1 MDMNRENILIIETVK
16 NFPVV
21 TDAFNTDDGVK
32 EAEQLFLQL
41 IRENTDMKLE
51 DEDEVAGLLDDA
63 YFEFDDWSVSMI
75 WAKVV

>member
-1 MDMNRENILIIETVK
+1 MNSRENILIIETVK

-51 DEDEVAGLLDDA
+51 DEDEVAGLLDEA
-63 YFEFDDWSVSMI
+63 YFESDDWSVSMI

>member
-1 MDMNRENILIIETVK
+1 MNRENILIIETVK

-51 DEDEVAGLLDDA
+51 DKDEVAGLLDDA
-63 YFEFDDWSVSMI
+63 YFESDDWSVSMI

>member
-1 MDMNRENILIIETVK
+1 MNRENILIIETIK

-63 YFEFDDWSVSMI
+63 YFESDDWSVSMI

>member
-1 MDMNRENILIIETVK
+1 MNRENILIIETIK

-51 DEDEVAGLLDDA
+51 DEDEINGLLDDA
-63 YFEFDDWSVSMI
+63 YFESDDWSVSMI